1 MVQCEMCGAETS
13 SPKTIKVE
21 GAKLDVCSNCTDF
34 GTEVKQPS
42 SSSTSTKYSTGS
54 SSSGG
59 RAVRVRVRVRPRA
72 RRRVPAPVALP
83 GPICSTTW
91 TNSSPTTTTAYATPA
106 RGLSQSDLANE
117 LNEKAS
123 LIRKI
128 ERGDT
133 LPSDRV
139 QSKLERF
146 LEIDLSAEGG
156 SGEDSEWS
164 GAPRPAVTRSETS
177 SSERTDRH
185 APFARRI
192 SVDNSQAI
200 SSTGIGYSVCSSSS
214 T

>member
-21 GAKLDVCSNCTDF
+21 GAKLDVCSDCTDF
-34 GTEVKQPS
+34 GTEVKQTS
-42 SSSTSTKYSTGS
+42 SSGSSTKYSTDSSSS

-59 RAVRVRVRVRPRA
+59 QSTGSSASSSSSGGSSQRRSDMFDDMDELATDYDERVRNA
-72 RRRVPAPVALP
+72 RE
-83 GPICSTTW
+83 
-91 TNSSPTTTTAYATPA
+91 NN
-106 RGLSQSDLANE
+106 GLSQSDLANE

-139 QSKLERF
+139 QTKLENF
-146 LEIDLSAEGG
+146 LEIDLNAEGS

-164 GAPRPAVTRSETS
+164 GG
-177 SSERTDRH
+177 
-185 APFARRI
+185 
-192 SVDNSQAI
+192 
-200 SSTGIGYSVCSSSS
+200 SSTGSYTLGDVVKRKD
-214 T
+214 